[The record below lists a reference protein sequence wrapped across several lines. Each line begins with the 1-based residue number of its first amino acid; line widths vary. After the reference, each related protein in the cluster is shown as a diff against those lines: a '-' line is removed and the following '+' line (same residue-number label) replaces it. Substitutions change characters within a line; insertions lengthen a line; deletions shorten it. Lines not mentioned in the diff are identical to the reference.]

1 MGAYGL
7 GCIESNLENNFTGM
21 DIPVQLVEHQPSVS
35 GASDLIAGG
44 VLGGDG
50 MRGGRRTQRRVI
62 WIQVAI

>member
-44 VLGGDG
+44 VLGGG
-50 MRGGRRTQRRVI
+50 ETGSRRTQQCVI
-62 WIQVAI
+62 WIRVVI